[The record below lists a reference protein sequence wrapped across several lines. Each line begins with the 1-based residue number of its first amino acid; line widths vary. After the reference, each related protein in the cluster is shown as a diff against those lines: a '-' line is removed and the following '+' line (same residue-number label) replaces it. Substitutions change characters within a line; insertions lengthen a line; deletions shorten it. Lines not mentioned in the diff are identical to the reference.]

1 MKKLLGILALVLMFC
16 SNVYA
21 ASISDLLASISDLLG
36 SKKSVILKCITDKGY
51 SITSEGIVDRPGWI
65 GSVNIWEIRDG
76 KYFYWNNEQS
86 SFGKNEEFV
95 KLGYKLGYK
104 ILNKLTITED
114 KYHWKSSL
122 RNKDGD
128 KLYESYDIEI
138 SRNSGRFTFNATY
151 NYTVHDTAEGTC
163 EKITNKKL

>member
-1 MKKLLGILALVLMFC
+1 MTKRLLMILVMLLWS

-21 ASISDLLASISDLLG
+21 ASISDLLG

-65 GSVNIWEIRDG
+65 GKVDIWEIRDG
-76 KYFYWNNEQS
+76 KYFYWNNEQR

-95 KLGYKLGYK
+95 ELGYK

-114 KYHWKSSL
+114 KYHWKSSA
-122 RNKDGD
+122 RNKDDD
-128 KLYESYDIEI
+128 KLYQSYDIEI

-151 NYTVHDTAEGTC
+151 NYTVHDTTEGTC
-163 EKITNKKL
+163 EKVTDKKL